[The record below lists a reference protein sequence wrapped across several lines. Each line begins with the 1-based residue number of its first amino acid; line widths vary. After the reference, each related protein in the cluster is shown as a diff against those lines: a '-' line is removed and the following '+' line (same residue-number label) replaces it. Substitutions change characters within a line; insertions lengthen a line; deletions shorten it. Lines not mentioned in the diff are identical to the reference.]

1 MSESTVWAERIAAW
15 RSSGLSAEKFC
26 VGREFTVHSLRN
38 WRRRQLEAERV
49 RAKSSIK
56 LARVEVVAVSPAV
69 TTVAPSSSGVAIE
82 MGPLRVTVEREFDPG
97 SLAAVVDVLV
107 RDGRSRL

>member
-38 WRRRQLEAERV
+38 WRRRQLEADRLRGPGSV
-49 RAKSSIK
+49 K
-56 LARVEVVAVSPAV
+56 LARVEVVAKPTEVAA
-69 TTVAPSSSGVAIE
+69 VAPLWSGLAVEVGAV
-82 MGPLRVTVEREFDPG
+82 RVTVAREFDRAA
-97 SLAAVVDVLV
+97 LAAVVDVLIRQGMV
-107 RDGRSRL
+107 RP